1 MVSGPLELVQ
11 NNIMQL
17 SEPLNNVIKSG
28 QVAFKANSRH
38 PSFNKYREHH
48 SPENFYDSVQ
58 ASPENALS
66 PERFRDILVIL
77 CFSFET
83 QLYVLLGLIIEFDV
97 DE

>member
-38 PSFNKYREHH
+38 PSFNKYRDQY

-66 PERFRDILVIL
+66 PERWV
-77 CFSFET
+77 SS
-83 QLYVLLGLIIEFDV
+83 YVVVSNESWK
-97 DE
+97 